1 LTGARFTFPETL
13 RGAVNSDLLQLSV
26 LALLAVGLF
35 SLRPRPWKS
44 TEGLVAILYA
54 SALLG
59 LFAILGPAFEYRYAI
74 LIYTLFAL
82 WLFSSLWR
90 VLEQVQTPLR
100 LAGFL
105 LGTVYLAMMAAT
117 DLKIVRSM
125 RDVEPVQAEFL
136 DAAVQIDRQITH
148 GKPVVVGP
156 YPYFYSL
163 VTRANAFAIPEANDD
178 YLRRFLGKYNIRYLV
193 LSDAERD
200 FWHPDWRLG
209 VPEDFQKA
217 GQVERFV
224 VYQWNPPPTGKFD
237 AGKPDMIG
245 REKR

>member
-1 LTGARFTFPETL
+1 
-13 RGAVNSDLLQLSV
+13 
-26 LALLAVGLF
+26 
-35 SLRPRPWKS
+35 
-44 TEGLVAILYA
+44 
-54 SALLG
+54 
-59 LFAILGPAFEYRYAI
+59 
-74 LIYTLFAL
+74 
-82 WLFSSLWR
+82 
-90 VLEQVQTPLR
+90 
-100 LAGFL
+100 
-105 LGTVYLAMMAAT
+105 M
-117 DLKIVRSM
+117 
-125 RDVEPVQAEFL
+125 
-136 DAAVQIDRQITH
+136 
-148 GKPVVVGP
+148 
-156 YPYFYSL
+156 
-163 VTRANAFAIPEANDD
+163 TRANAFAIPEANDD